1 MLMKATTTR
10 PATPEER
17 LRLEAYLHPKPKS
30 NPAWAATVM
39 VTVPLAWALF
49 MILNMLLGG
58 LVPAAVR
65 LLLAVAIA
73 GGGAW
78 HFGKRLAAQHTESA
92 RPAEPVLGFLQRDL
106 ESGRVVVNR
115 WEADAFVKVASDP
128 GRFVSTTWFAKLTD
142 GTVVLLA
149 QPDLEEAELSGDFPA
164 TSFEIATGEESR
176 HVLSIRRTGE
186 RLEPVALR
194 APLSDAEWEELGDEA
209 DAPVPFGWE
218 EVLARAAANP
228 LRARAKG
235 EARSRQ
241 EALEREILKA
251 HEEEAGRATPD
262 TTRPT

>member
-1 MLMKATTTR
+1 MKATTTR

>member
-1 MLMKATTTR
+1 MLMKTTTTR

-78 HFGKRLAAQHTESA
+78 HFGKRLSAQHAESA

>member
-1 MLMKATTTR
+1 MKATTTR

-78 HFGKRLAAQHTESA
+78 HFGKRLSAQHAESA

-228 LRARAKG
+228 LRARGKG

>member
-1 MLMKATTTR
+1 MKTTTTR

-39 VTVPLAWALF
+39 VTLPLAWVLF
-49 MILNMLLGG
+49 LVLNMTLDG

-78 HFGKRLAAQHTESA
+78 HFGKRLAAQHAESA
-92 RPAEPVLGFLQRDL
+92 RPPEPVRGFLERDL
-106 ESGRVVVNR
+106 ESGRVVVTR
-115 WEADAFVKVASDP
+115 WEADAFVKVGSDP
-128 GRFVSTTWFAKLTD
+128 GRFVSTTWFAKLAD
-142 GTVVLLA
+142 GGVVLLA

-164 TSFEIATGEESR
+164 ASFEIATGEESR

-251 HEEEAGRATPD
+251 HEEEETGRSSPEP
-262 TTRPT
+262 TRPT

>member
-1 MLMKATTTR
+1 MKTTMTRRAT
-10 PATPEER
+10 AEER
-17 LRLEAYLHPKPKS
+17 AKLEGYLNPKPKR

-49 MILNMLLGG
+49 VVLNMLLDGI
-58 LVPAAVR
+58 VPAAVR

-73 GGGAW
+73 GGGAFL
-78 HFGKRLAAQHTESA
+78 FGKRLKAQHEASA
-92 RPAEPVLGFLQRDL
+92 RPSEPVLGFLQRDL
-106 ESGRVVVNR
+106 ESGRVVVTR
-115 WEADAFVKVASDP
+115 WEVDAVVKVASDP

-142 GTVVLLA
+142 GAVALLVP
-149 QPDLEEAELSGDFPA
+149 PDLEEAELSGDFPA

-186 RLEPVALR
+186 RLEPAALR

-209 DAPVPFGWE
+209 DAPVPFGWS

-228 LRARAKG
+228 LRARAKD
-235 EARSRQ
+235 EPRSRQ

-251 HEEEAGRATPD
+251 HEERTGPSAPEA
-262 TTRPT
+262 TRPK

>member
-1 MLMKATTTR
+1 MKTTTTR

-78 HFGKRLAAQHTESA
+78 HFGKRLSAQHAESA

>member
-78 HFGKRLAAQHTESA
+78 HFGKRLSAQHAESA

-228 LRARAKG
+228 LRARGKG